1 MFTWLTTRFDKWFY
15 RNVKNAWDNKDI
27 YETEA
32 LENGYVGL
40 NKQMKKFNTTPRKNG
55 SYAMINEEPISSL
68 HSEATLNFTLHPAT
82 GGYILQFSTYNIT
95 KDERHTKLHI
105 ITTDQDLGERIGQI
119 ISFELLRS

>member
-40 NKQMKKFNTTPRKNG
+40 NKQMKKFNTTPSKNG
-55 SYAMINEEPISSL
+55 
-68 HSEATLNFTLHPAT
+68 
-82 GGYILQFSTYNIT
+82 
-95 KDERHTKLHI
+95 I
-105 ITTDQDLGERIGQI
+105 ICHD
-119 ISFELLRS
+119 